1 KPVDS
6 TRLIKRLDEF
16 GFKHGRGGDKA
27 RVLIV
32 DDEPFN
38 RDWLSHVLE
47 PAGFA
52 VVEASG
58 GREAIE
64 LAKSEKPDLVLLDLM
79 MPEVTGFDVVE
90 ALRADASTREMP
102 IMVLTS
108 ATLTEQDKR
117 FLNGRVA
124 DVLKRGTVGTSE
136 IVGMLKR
143 LVRPPNGHP

>member
-1 KPVDS
+1 
-6 TRLIKRLDEF
+6 
-16 GFKHGRGGDKA
+16 
-27 RVLIV
+27 
-32 DDEPFN
+32 
-38 RDWLSHVLE
+38 
-47 PAGFA
+47 
-52 VVEASG
+52 
-58 GREAIE
+58 
-64 LAKSEKPDLVLLDLM
+64 
-79 MPEVTGFDVVE
+79 VVE